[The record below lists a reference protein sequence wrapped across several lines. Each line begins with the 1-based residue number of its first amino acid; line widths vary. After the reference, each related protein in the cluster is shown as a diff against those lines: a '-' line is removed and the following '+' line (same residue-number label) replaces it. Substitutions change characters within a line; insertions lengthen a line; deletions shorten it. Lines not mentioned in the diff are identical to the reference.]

1 MNGQIRHP
9 LLASSAFI
17 GKLQLKN
24 KIVMAP
30 MGSNFAGEDG
40 HTTEQLESY
49 YEERAK
55 GGVGLIILETSAITW
70 PAGASMP
77 YMIGFSKDEFVS
89 DLKSLTQRVHQ
100 HGAKIAAQLNH
111 SGKIAQEDTIAG
123 RPIPVPSIPK
133 SQPSDMF
140 GLLTQDEIM
149 NFIKAG
155 GPDGKGPRYH
165 EMTVNEIKEEIDNFA
180 KAAKRAKMANFDAV
194 EVHAGHGY
202 LISSFLSPAVN
213 KRTDQY
219 GGTTEKRA
227 QFLIEVIEAIKREVS
242 DDFPVLV
249 RLDAN
254 EYRIE
259 GGITPKDFLI
269 TSMLAEK
276 AGADALDVSSY
287 GNTSKGIAFTEAPL
301 VHEPG
306 GFLKF
311 ARMAKDKVSI
321 PIIAVGRV
329 ELDVAENGLKNNDFD
344 FLAMGRKLLADPGLP
359 NKILSGQEHLIRPCI
374 YCYVCVSQIFINKP
388 MMCAVNSQLGN
399 EHRNE
404 KIIYSTARQK
414 NILVVGAGPSGM
426 EAARLLAMQGHRVE
440 VWEKDKDLGGTA
452 RIATLAY
459 EPNGQLITYLDNSL
473 KELGVKIKRNT
484 LATIENI
491 QSFQADHVL
500 VAVGANRDAPSI
512 PGKDLKHV
520 FDGEQLRGLLFGSDL
535 AAIKKLSIFQR
546 LILKIGRATQL
557 LRNVKALTL
566 LSKIWMPISKN
577 IIIIGGDLVG
587 LELAEFLIERGR
599 KVTVLEPSASLGP
612 NLSIVRRSRVVHL
625 LKENGATLITNTTVN
640 EISKKGVLYEHD
652 EEAHLAKADQ
662 VIIAMGANP
671 NLELTNALKDKNIA
685 VTPIGDC
692 TSVGY
697 IHGAIADARNAV
709 LAIDNLTE

>member
-1 MNGQIRHP
+1 MKPHIRHP
-9 LLASSAFI
+9 LLSSPAFI

-30 MGSNFAGEDG
+30 MGSNFAGDDG

-165 EMTVNEIKEEIDNFA
+165 ELTIGEIKEEIGNFA

-213 KRTDQY
+213 KRIDEY
-219 GGTTEKRA
+219 GGTPEKRA
-227 QFLIEVIEAIKREVS
+227 RFLVEVIEAIKREVS

-259 GGITPKDFLI
+259 GGITPEDFLI
-269 TSMLAEK
+269 TSVLAEK

-311 ARMAKDKVSI
+311 ARMAKEKVSI

-344 FLAMGRKLLADPGLP
+344 FVAMGRKLLADPGLP
-359 NKILSGQEHLIRPCI
+359 DKILSGQEHLIRPCI

-426 EAARLLAMQGHRVE
+426 EAARLLAMQGHHVE
-440 VWEKDKDLGGTA
+440 VWEKDKDLGGTV

-484 LATIENI
+484 LASIESI

-500 VAVGANRDAPSI
+500 MAVGANRDAPSI
-512 PGKDLKHV
+512 PGKDLNHV

-535 AAIKKLSIFQR
+535 SAMRKLSLFQQ
-546 LILKIGRATQL
+546 IVLKIGRASQL
-557 LRNVKALTL
+557 LRNVKALTI

-599 KVTVLEPSASLGP
+599 KVTVLEPSATLGP

-625 LKENGATLITNTTVN
+625 LKENGATLLTNATIN
-640 EISKKGVLYEHD
+640 EISKEGVLYEHG
-652 EEAHLAKADQ
+652 EEAHLAEADQ

-671 NLELTNALKDKNIA
+671 NLELTNALKEKNIA

-709 LAIDNLTE
+709 LAINDLA

>member
-1 MNGQIRHP
+1 MKPHIRHP
-9 LLASSAFI
+9 LLSSSAFI

-30 MGSNFAGEDG
+30 MGSNFAGDDG

-123 RPIPVPSIPK
+123 RPIPVPSVPK

-165 EMTVNEIKEEIDNFA
+165 ELTIDEIKEEINNFA
-180 KAAKRAKMANFDAV
+180 KAAKRAKIANFDAV

-213 KRTDQY
+213 KRTDEY

-227 QFLIEVIEAIKREVS
+227 RFLVEVIEAIKREVS

-321 PIIAVGRV
+321 PIIAVGRI

-344 FLAMGRKLLADPGLP
+344 FVAMGRKLLADPGLP
-359 NKILSGQEHLIRPCI
+359 NKISSGQEHLIRPCI

-426 EAARLLAMQGHRVE
+426 EAARLLAMQGHHVE
-440 VWEKDKDLGGTA
+440 VWEKDKDLGGTV

-473 KELGVKIKRNT
+473 KELGVKIKRGT

-500 VAVGANRDAPSI
+500 MAVGANRDAPSI
-512 PGKDLKHV
+512 PGKDLDHV

-535 AAIKKLSIFQR
+535 SAIKKLSIFQQ
-546 LILKIGRATQL
+546 IVLKIGRASQL
-557 LRNVKALTL
+557 LRNVKALTM

-625 LKENGATLITNTTVN
+625 LKENGATLLTNATIN
-640 EISKKGVLYEHD
+640 EISKEGVLYEHG

-671 NLELTNALKDKNIA
+671 NLELTNALKEKNIA

-692 TSVGY
+692 TSIGY

-709 LAIDNLTE
+709 LAIDDLA

>member
-165 EMTVNEIKEEIDNFA
+165 EMTVDEIKEEIDNFA

-440 VWEKDKDLGGTA
+440 VWEKDKDLGGTV

-625 LKENGATLITNTTVN
+625 LKENGATLITNTTIN
-640 EISKKGVLYEHD
+640 EISKEGVLYEHD

>member
-165 EMTVNEIKEEIDNFA
+165 EMTVDEIKEEIDNFA

-440 VWEKDKDLGGTA
+440 VWEKDKDLGGTV

-512 PGKDLKHV
+512 PGKDLNHV

-535 AAIKKLSIFQR
+535 SAIKKLSIFQR
-546 LILKIGRATQL
+546 LILKIGRASQL

-599 KVTVLEPSASLGP
+599 KVTVLEPSASLGS

-625 LKENGATLITNTTVN
+625 LKENGATLLTNTTIN
-640 EISKKGVLYEHD
+640 EISKEGVLYEHD

>member
-1 MNGQIRHP
+1 MNLEVKHP
-9 LLASSAFI
+9 LLTSPGFI
-17 GKLQLKN
+17 GRMELKN
-24 KIVMAP
+24 KIIMAP

-133 SQPSDMF
+133 SEPSDMF

-165 EMTVNEIKEEIDNFA
+165 EMTVDEIKEEIENFA

-213 KRTDQY
+213 KRTDEY

-227 QFLIEVIEAIKREVS
+227 QFLVEVIEAIKREVS

-269 TSMLAEK
+269 TSMLAER

-321 PIIAVGRV
+321 PIIAVGRI

-344 FLAMGRKLLADPGLP
+344 FVAMGRKLLADPGLP
-359 NKILSGQEHLIRPCI
+359 NKISSGQEHLIRPCI

-426 EAARLLAMQGHRVE
+426 EAARLLAMQGHHVE
-440 VWEKDKDLGGTA
+440 VWEKDKDLGGTV

-484 LATIENI
+484 LATIQNI

-500 VAVGANRDAPSI
+500 MAVGANRDAPSI

-535 AAIKKLSIFQR
+535 SAIKKLSIFQQ
-546 LILKIGRATQL
+546 IVLKIGRASQL
-557 LRNVKALTL
+557 LRNVKALTM

-625 LKENGATLITNTTVN
+625 LKENGATLLTNATIN
-640 EISKKGVLYEHD
+640 EISKEGVLYEHG

-671 NLELTNALKDKNIA
+671 NLELTNALKEKNIA

-692 TSVGY
+692 TSIGY

-709 LAIDNLTE
+709 LAIDDLA

>member
-1 MNGQIRHP
+1 MKPHIRHP
-9 LLASSAFI
+9 LLSSPAFI

-30 MGSNFAGEDG
+30 MGSNFAGDDG

-165 EMTVNEIKEEIDNFA
+165 ELTIGEIKEEIGNFA

-213 KRTDQY
+213 KRIDEY
-219 GGTTEKRA
+219 GGTPEKRA
-227 QFLIEVIEAIKREVS
+227 RFLVEVIEAIKREVS

-287 GNTSKGIAFTEAPL
+287 GNTSIGIAFTEAPL

-311 ARMAKDKVSI
+311 ARMAKEKVSI

-344 FLAMGRKLLADPGLP
+344 FVAMGRKLLADPGLP
-359 NKILSGQEHLIRPCI
+359 DKILSGQEHLIRPCI

-426 EAARLLAMQGHRVE
+426 EAARLLAMQGHHVE
-440 VWEKDKDLGGTA
+440 VWEKDKDLGGTV

-484 LATIENI
+484 LASIESI

-500 VAVGANRDAPSI
+500 MAVGANRDAPSI
-512 PGKDLKHV
+512 PGKDLNHV
-520 FDGEQLRGLLFGSDL
+520 FDGEQLRDLLFGSDL
-535 AAIKKLSIFQR
+535 SAIRKLSLFQQ
-546 LILKIGRATQL
+546 IVLKIGRASQL
-557 LRNVKALTL
+557 LRNVKALTI

-599 KVTVLEPSASLGP
+599 KVTVLEPSATLGP

-625 LKENGATLITNTTVN
+625 LKENGATLLTNATIN
-640 EISKKGVLYEHD
+640 EISKEGVLYEHG
-652 EEAHLAKADQ
+652 EEAHLAEADQ

-671 NLELTNALKDKNIA
+671 NLELTNALKEKNIA

-709 LAIDNLTE
+709 LAINDLA